1 MKKLSVL
8 ATLLLIAVLFPGL
21 AEAAITVTVSPG
33 SVSLYTKGQQQ
44 FSASVTGTY
53 NGIVTWSVSGTGCS
67 GLACGSIS
75 ASGLYTAPA
84 SVPSNPVITVSATS
98 IVDGTR
104 GTATVTI
111 QNAKNISVSI
121 SPTYATIAVKG
132 QQQFTATVI
141 GTSNLAVNWSVSGIG
156 CVGVSCGIVSSA
168 GLYTAPATVPMS
180 AIATVTATSVADP
193 TKSASATV
201 VIQSESAITVTISP
215 TSAAVMTGAQQQ
227 FTATVTGTTNVAV
240 TWTLSGAGCT
250 GVTCGTITATGLYTA
265 PKAVPTPPTVTV
277 TATSVADPARSA
289 LAIVT
294 LQAAPAVTV
303 SPASAKV
310 QTGKQMQFTATVTGT
325 TNTAVIWSVSG
336 SGCAG
341 LSCGTVTSNG
351 LYTAPANV
359 PNPPLVAVTATLV
372 AFPTISGSAT
382 VTVTSPILITVSVTP
397 SNISV
402 NTGAQQQFTATVTGT
417 NNTAVTWSITGIG
430 CVGQTCGT
438 ISQTGLYT
446 APPIAPTPSYLNVVA
461 TSVADPTKSGSA
473 TVTIVALISVTIS
486 PTTATVVTGGQQQ
499 FTASV
504 SGSQNQSVTWS
515 VSGTGCNGYACGT
528 VSNSGL
534 YTAPASVPSPP
545 TVSVTA
551 TAQADPSK
559 SASAV
564 VTVVLPI
571 VVTVTPSN
579 ALVTVGTTQQFQ
591 ATVTGTKNTA
601 VTWSVQGTGCVQS
614 ACGTID
620 MNGLYQAP
628 ATVPMPP
635 TVNIIATSQANPTH
649 SGVAVVTIAPT
660 NNSKLNGQYAFLFR
674 GFDQNGVYQAAGT
687 FKADG
692 QGNITFGLEDVNFT
706 FGPATNVS
714 FSGTY
719 QVTGDNRGTMQI
731 TSQLGTFTY
740 AFALNLV
747 GKSARFI
754 ESDATGIRGSGLMRL
769 QDPNAFNTSALTGGY
784 AISLSGL
791 DVGGGRIAALGS
803 IYPSGSGFIS
813 GSSLDVNDAG
823 NVYPTFA
830 TFTGLYNVAATSRGT
845 MSLNVLGFG
854 TGTLNFAF
862 YVVSATDI
870 VLVSTDQLFTSGQ
883 ILAGVGTSQT
893 GSPYLISLFQG
904 TPIFNMTGF
913 TGAFPEVS
921 VGRFSFDGLGNVSVL
936 FDRNSGGRISIA
948 KTYTGAYDVQLNGRG
963 VLNLV
968 DPNNVFLK
976 PIWYI
981 YAIAPNRAFVMDAY
995 SSNVGLG
1002 EIKPQTSLP
1011 PFNNSQ
1017 IVGNY
1022 SFGSGEPAAS
1032 TVPLFSG
1039 TAYFDGGNSNNG
1051 MGNVSGKLDE
1061 STTSSFLPNQTLLG
1075 TYIVSTSSNTGR
1087 GSILLTNPQSSYAL
1101 WLISGSNFFALDVD
1115 PSNPQPTVFEFE
1127 Q

>member
-1 MKKLSVL
+1 MKNVL
-8 ATLLLIAVLFPGL
+8 LGSLLLIASLLPGS
-21 AEAAITVTVSPG
+21 ARAAITVTVSPA
-33 SVSLYTKGQQQ
+33 SVSIFTKGQQQ
-44 FSASVTGTY
+44 FTASVTGTF

-111 QNAKNISVSI
+111 RSATIIAVNI
-121 SPTYATIAVKG
+121 SPTYATIAVNG
-132 QQQFTATVI
+132 QQQFTATVT
-141 GTSNLAVNWSVSGIG
+141 GTSNVAVNWSVSGIG
-156 CVGVSCGIVSSA
+156 CVGASCGTVSSS
-168 GLYTAPATVPMS
+168 GLYTAPAAVPTV

-201 VIQSESAITVTISP
+201 VIQSASAINVTISP
-215 TSAAVMTGAQQQ
+215 TSAVVMTGAQQQ
-227 FTATVTGTTNVAV
+227 FTATVTGTTNLAV
-240 TWTLSGAGCT
+240 TWTLSGTGCT
-250 GVTCGTITATGLYTA
+250 GVTCGTITTTGLYTA
-265 PKAVPTPPTVTV
+265 PKALPNPPAVTV

-289 LAIVT
+289 VAIVT
-294 LQAAPAVTV
+294 VQAAPAVTV
-303 SPASAKV
+303 SPASAQV

-325 TNTAVIWSVSG
+325 TNTVVIWSVSG

-359 PNPPLVAVTATLV
+359 PNPPQVAVTATLV

-382 VTVTSPILITVSVTP
+382 VTITSPILVTVSVTP

-402 NTGAQQQFTATVTGT
+402 NTGAQQQFTAKVTGT
-417 NNTAVTWSITGIG
+417 SNTAVTWSITGIG
-430 CVGQTCGT
+430 CVGQSCGT

-446 APPIAPTPSYLNVVA
+446 APPILPSPSFLNVVA

-486 PTTATVVTGGQQQ
+486 PTTATVVTGGKQQ

-504 SGSQNQSVTWS
+504 SGSQNQNVTWT
-515 VSGTGCNGYACGT
+515 VSGTGCNGVACGT

-534 YTAPASVPSPP
+534 YTAPASVPGQP
-545 TVSVTA
+545 TVTVTA

-571 VVTVTPSN
+571 VVTVTPST
-579 ALVTVGTTQQFQ
+579 ALVTLGTTQQFQ

-635 TVNIIATSQANPTH
+635 TVNVIATSQADSTR
-649 SGVAVVTIAPT
+649 SGVAVVTIALT

-674 GFDQNGVYQAAGT
+674 GFDQFGAYQAAGT

-706 FGPATNVS
+706 LGPATNVS
-714 FSGTY
+714 FTGTY

-731 TSQLGTFTY
+731 TSHLGTFTY

-747 GKSARFI
+747 GKSGRFI
-754 ESDATGIRGSGLMRL
+754 ESDATGITGSGVMNL
-769 QDPNAFNTSALTGGY
+769 QDPNSFNTGALTGGY

-791 DVGGGRIAALGS
+791 DVGGGRIGALGS
-803 IYPSGSGFIS
+803 IYPSGSGFVA

-823 NVYPTFA
+823 DVYPTFA
-830 TFTGLYNVAATSRGT
+830 PFSGLYNVNATSRGT
-845 MSLNVLGFG
+845 MTLNVLGFG

-862 YVVSATDI
+862 YVISSTDI
-870 VLVSTDQLFTSGQ
+870 MLVSIDPLFSSGQ
-883 ILAGVGTSQT
+883 IFAGVGTSQT
-893 GSPYLISLFQG
+893 GSPYLNSSFQG
-904 TPIFNMTGF
+904 TPVFNMTGF
-913 TGAFPEVS
+913 TGAFPEATI
-921 VGRFSFDGLGNVSVL
+921 GRFSFNGTGNVSVL
-936 FDRNSGGRISIA
+936 YDRNSGGQISIA
-948 KTYTGAYDVQLNGRG
+948 NTYTGALALQLNGRG

-968 DPNNVFLK
+968 DPNNPFLR

-981 YAIAPNRAFVMDAY
+981 YAIAPNRAFVMDA
-995 SSNVGLG
+995 SSSKVGLG
-1002 EIKPQTSLP
+1002 EITPQTSLP
-1011 PFNNSQ
+1011 PFSDSL
-1017 IVGNY
+1017 IVGNFF
-1022 SFGSGEPAAS
+1022 FGSSESTAS

-1039 TAYFDGGNSNNG
+1039 TTYFDGGNSNHG
-1051 MGNVSGKLDE
+1051 MGNVSGTLDE
-1061 STTSSFLPNQTLLG
+1061 FTSSGFLPNQSVAG
-1075 TYIVSTSSNTGR
+1075 TYSVSLSSNNGR
-1087 GSILLTNPQSSYAL
+1087 GSILLTTPASTYSL
-1101 WLISGSNFFALDVD
+1101 WLISGSHFVAIDVD
-1115 PSNPQPTVFEFE
+1115 PSNAQPTVFEFE

>member
-1 MKKLSVL
+1 MKNALIGS
-8 ATLLLIAVLFPGL
+8 LLLLASLLPGS
-21 AEAAITVTVSPG
+21 AQAAITVIVSPA
-33 SVSLYTKGQQQ
+33 SVSLSTKGQQQ
-44 FSASVTGTY
+44 FTALVSGTY
-53 NGIVTWSVSGTGCS
+53 NVTVSWSVSGTGCS
-67 GLACGSIS
+67 GLACGTIS
-75 ASGLYTAPA
+75 ANGLYTAPA
-84 SVPSNPVITVSATS
+84 SVPANPVVTVSATS
-98 IVDGTR
+98 IVNGTQ

-111 QNAKNISVSI
+111 QSAKNISVSI
-121 SPTYATIAVKG
+121 SPTYATIAVNG
-132 QQQFTATVI
+132 QQQFTPTVT
-141 GTSNLAVNWSVSGIG
+141 GTSNTAVNWSVSGIG
-156 CVGVSCGIVSSA
+156 CVGVSCGTVTSA
-168 GLYTAPATVPMS
+168 GLYTAPATVPLS
-180 AIATVTATSVADP
+180 AIVMVTATSVADP

-201 VIQSESAITVTISP
+201 VIQSASAVNVTISP
-215 TSAAVMTGAQQQ
+215 TTASVMTGAQQQ
-227 FTATVTGTTNVAV
+227 FTATVTGTTNRAV

-250 GVTCGTITATGLYTA
+250 GVACGTITTTGLYTA
-265 PKAVPTPPTVTV
+265 PKAVPNPPAVTV

-289 LAIVT
+289 MATVAI
-294 LQAAPAVTV
+294 QSAPAVTV
-303 SPASAKV
+303 SPASVQV
-310 QTGKQMQFTATVTGT
+310 QTGKQVQFTATVTGT
-325 TNTAVIWSVSG
+325 NNTVVIWSVSG

-341 LSCGTVTSNG
+341 LSCGTVTSSG

-359 PNPPLVAVTATLV
+359 PNPPQVAVTATLV
-372 AFPTISGSAT
+372 AYPTISGSAT
-382 VTVTSPILITVSVTP
+382 ATVTSPTVITVSVAP
-397 SNISV
+397 SNVSV

-430 CVGQTCGT
+430 CVGQSCGT

-446 APPIAPTPSYLNVVA
+446 APPSPPSPSYLNVVA

-473 TVTIVALISVTIS
+473 TVTVVALISVTIS

-499 FTASV
+499 FMASV
-504 SGSQNQSVTWS
+504 SGSQNQNVTWS
-515 VSGTGCNGYACGT
+515 VAGTGCKGYACGT

-534 YTAPASVPSPP
+534 YTAPASVPSQP

-571 VVTVTPSN
+571 VVTVSPHS

-601 VTWSVQGTGCVQS
+601 VTWSLQGTGCSGS
-614 ACGTID
+614 ACGTVD
-620 MNGLYQAP
+620 MNGLYQSP
-628 ATVPMPP
+628 ATIPMPP
-635 TVNIIATSQANPTH
+635 TINVIATSQADPAS

-674 GFDQNGVYQAAGT
+674 GFDQFGVYQAAGT
-687 FKADG
+687 FQADG
-692 QGNITFGLEDVNFT
+692 QGNITSGLEDVNFT

-719 QVTGDNRGTMQI
+719 QVTGDNRGTLQI

-754 ESDATGIRGSGLMRL
+754 ESDATGIRGSGMMKL
-769 QDPNAFNTSALTGGY
+769 QDPKAFNTGAFTGGY

-803 IYPSGSGFIS
+803 IYPSGSGFVA
-813 GSSLDVNDAG
+813 GSSLDINDAG

-830 TFTGLYNVAATSRGT
+830 PFSGIYNIAATSRGT

-862 YVVSATDI
+862 YVVSSTDI
-870 VLVSTDQLFTSGQ
+870 MLVSVDPLFSGGQ
-883 ILAGVGTSQT
+883 IFAGVGTSQT
-893 GSPYLISLFQG
+893 GSPYLNSSFQG
-904 TPIFNMTGF
+904 TPVFDMTGF
-913 TGAFPEVS
+913 TGSFPEAS
-921 VGRFSFDGLGNVSVL
+921 VGRFSFDGSGNVSVL
-936 FDRNSGGRISIA
+936 FDRNSGGTISIS
-948 KTYTGAYDVQLNGRG
+948 KTYTGAYDIQLNGRG

-968 DPNNVFLK
+968 DPNNAFNR
-976 PIWYI
+976 PIWYV
-981 YAIAPNRAFVMDAY
+981 YAIAPNRAFVMDA
-995 SSNVGLG
+995 SSSKVGLG

-1011 PFNNSQ
+1011 PFNDSQ
-1017 IVGNY
+1017 IVGNFLF
-1022 SFGSGEPAAS
+1022 SSDEPAAS

-1051 MGNVSGKLDE
+1051 MGNVTGKLDE

-1075 TYIVSTSSNTGR
+1075 TYGVSTSCNNGR
-1087 GSILLTNPQSSYAL
+1087 GSILLTNPLSSYAL
-1101 WLISGSNFFALDVD
+1101 WLISGSNFVAIDVD